1 MAHVITGPDTQV
13 RLSDAYVRLV
23 ARDAFFWT
31 WPIVNVCSRRGAFA
45 RLPHQ
50 MLLGGVLPGGPAN
63 TLTML
68 TDYVSPSQ
76 RAVACPDQDMVCGHA
91 IVALDVSPVVVQ
103 VPDFGSRF
111 WVIQVLD
118 SRTDSFAELGSMYDT
133 PPGFYLLAG
142 PNWVGSV
149 PKGIQKVFVSQT
161 HTGVVI
167 PRVFREDVPED
178 LQAVQAVIN
187 QIGLYPVEAFD
198 GPMKFMDWRQ
208 VPVSPAAQEADAD
221 GSEMRWVRP
230 EKFLDMLPVAL
241 ADARPL
247 PGEAARYAQVLAVAE
262 AARKDP
268 RVKAVFNEAVA
279 AAEREL
285 IDPLFQ
291 FSNFG
296 RPLPHHWSTVA
307 NGACFGTD
315 YFMRTAVAKS
325 NIFVSKQNE
334 TKCFYL
340 DLDADGNRLN
350 SAHRYTLAFAPG
362 QAPPVRG
369 FWSLSLYDRHHFCA
383 PNALSRFSVGTRSPA
398 LHHDADGALTIL
410 VQASRPDDARE
421 GNWLPAPADGAG
433 DFSLYF
439 RLYWPEQSVLE
450 GRWTPPAVVRLP
462 QCAVAGIDVHRNL
475 HQGAS

>member
-13 RLSDAYVRLV
+13 RLSDGYVRLV
-23 ARDAFFWT
+23 ARDAFFWA

-50 MLLGGVLPGGPAN
+50 MLLGGVLPVGPAN

-76 RAVACPDQDMVCGHA
+76 RAVACPNQDVVCGQA

-118 SRTDSFAELGSMYDT
+118 SRTDSFAELGSMYRT
-133 PPGFYLLAG
+133 APGFYLLAG
-142 PNWVGSV
+142 PNWVGTI
-149 PKGIQKVFVSQT
+149 PQGILRVFVSQT
-161 HTGVVI
+161 STGVVI
-167 PRVFREDVPED
+167 PRVFREDTPED
-178 LQAVQAVIN
+178 LQAVQSVIN

-198 GPMKFMDWRQ
+198 GTMKFMDWRR
-208 VPVSPAAQEADAD
+208 VPVSPAVQDD
-221 GSEMRWVRP
+221 DDSETRWVRP

-247 PGEAARYAQVLAVAE
+247 PGEAARYAQVLAVAD
-262 AARKDP
+262 AARKD
-268 RVKAVFNEAVA
+268 RRLKAVFDEAVA

-285 IDPLFQ
+285 VEPLFE
-291 FSNFG
+291 FHNFG
-296 RPLPHHWSTVA
+296 RPLPHHWSTTA

-325 NIFVSKQNE
+325 NIFVNKQNE
-334 TKCFYL
+334 TKCFYQ
-340 DLDADGNRLN
+340 DLDADGSRLN
-350 SAHRYTLAFAPG
+350 SAHRYTLTFAPR

-369 FWSLSLYDRHHFCA
+369 FWSLSLYNRHHFFA
-383 PNALSRFSVGTRSPA
+383 PNALSRFSVGTKNPMPRHEP
-398 LHHDADGALTIL
+398 DGSLTIV
-410 VQASRPDDARE
+410 VQASPPGSADE
-421 GNWLPAPADGAG
+421 GNWLPSPPDGAS
-433 DFSLYF
+433 DFSLCI
-439 RLYWPEQSVLE
+439 RLYCPEESVLE
-450 GRWTPPAVVRLP
+450 GRWTPPAVVRRP
-462 QCAVAGIDVHRNL
+462 D
-475 HQGAS
+475 SS

>member
-13 RLSDAYVRLV
+13 RLSDDYVRLV
-23 ARDAFFWT
+23 ARDAFFWA

-50 MLLGGVLPGGPAN
+50 MLLGGVLPVGPAN

-76 RAVACPDQDMVCGHA
+76 RAVACPNQDVVYGHA

-111 WVIQVLD
+111 WFIQVLD
-118 SRTDSFAELGSMYDT
+118 SRTDSFAELGSMYGT

-142 PNWVGSV
+142 PNWVGAV

-161 HTGVVI
+161 STGVVI
-167 PRVFREDVPED
+167 PRVFREDTPED

-198 GPMKFMDWRQ
+198 GRMKFMDWRQ
-208 VPVSPAAQEADAD
+208 VPVSPQAQETDVN
-221 GSEMRWVRP
+221 GSETRWVRP
-230 EKFLDMLPVAL
+230 EKFLDMLPIAL

-262 AARKDP
+262 AARNDQ
-268 RVKAVFNEAVA
+268 RLKAVFNEAVA

-285 IDPLFQ
+285 VDPLFQ
-291 FSNFG
+291 FRNFG
-296 RPLPHHWSTVA
+296 RPLPHHWSTIA

-334 TKCFYL
+334 TKYFYQ

-350 SAHRYTLAFAPG
+350 SAHRYTVTFAAG
-362 QAPPVRG
+362 QTPPVRG
-369 FWSLSLYDRHHFCA
+369 FWSLSLYNRHHFFA
-383 PNALSRFSVGTRSPA
+383 ANALSRFSVGTKSPTLRYA
-398 LHHDADGALTIL
+398 ADGSLTIL
-410 VQASRPDDARE
+410 VQAALPDAARE
-421 GNWLPAPADGAG
+421 GNWLPAPPDGAS
-433 DFSLYF
+433 DFSLCI
-439 RLYWPEQSVLE
+439 RLYWPEGSVLE
-450 GRWTPPAVVRLP
+450 GRWTPPAVLR
-462 QCAVAGIDVHRNL
+462 QH
-475 HQGAS
+475 ASE